1 MSSKKANNKNEVLI
15 RKSLH
20 SHAVKLVKKYNH
32 ICKKEK
38 LPGVLDDL
46 IFNHYS
52 EIMKIIH
59 EFTKQI
65 YETKRSGAPKKE
77 REREFFRSTV
87 INHQLKTKSMT
98 IPTQRQLLEEL
109 DRENEKIEN
118 EIKRIRQ
125 EFKNK
130 RKTNPLLIEP
140 NYPKKLSISEKQY
153 ENLKKEFEEGLYGFP
168 Q

>member
-1 MSSKKANNKNEVLI
+1 MSSKKTNNKNEVLI

-46 IFNHYS
+46 IFAHYS
-52 EIMKIIH
+52 EIMKIIE
-59 EFTKQI
+59 EFTKHI

-77 REREFFRSTV
+77 REREFFRAVV
-87 INHQLKTKSMT
+87 INHQLRTKKMT
-98 IPTQRQLLEEL
+98 IPSQRQLLEEL
-109 DRENEKIEN
+109 DRENEMIEN
-118 EIKRIRQ
+118 EIKKIK
-125 EFKNK
+125 EEYKNK
-130 RKTNPLLIEP
+130 RKINPLLIEP

-153 ENLKKEFEEGLYGFP
+153 ELLKKEFEEGLYGFP